1 MISQEEKQKIIH
13 ELNKK
18 LGLSGAKCPMCG
30 NNHFILADGYFNTF
44 LQDDLQNTKLGGPS
58 IPSISIICSNC
69 GFMSQHALG
78 ALGLLPNKEE
88 DKKEEE
94 NNGK

>member
-1 MISQEEKQKIIH
+1 MISQEDKQKVIQ

-18 LGLSGAKCPMCG
+18 LGPSGAKCPMCG
-30 NNHFILADGYFNTF
+30 NKHFIIADGYFNTF
-44 LQDDLQNTKLGGPS
+44 VQDDLNDINLGGPS

-78 ALGLLPNKEE
+78 VLGLLPKQNSDEKEGG
-88 DKKEEE
+88 